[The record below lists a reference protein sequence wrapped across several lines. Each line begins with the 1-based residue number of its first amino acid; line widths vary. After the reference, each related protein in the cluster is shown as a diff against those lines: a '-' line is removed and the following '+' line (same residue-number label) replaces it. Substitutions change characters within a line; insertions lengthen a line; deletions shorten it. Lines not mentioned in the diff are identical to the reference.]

1 MSWEPEIEELNRR
14 RALADRMGGQDK
26 VERQHFFGKLT
37 VRERIAR
44 MADAGTF
51 NEIGHLT
58 GIGDYD
64 DDGNLIEFTP
74 ANLLFGRAT
83 VDGRPV
89 IISGDDFTVRGGSSE
104 LSIAKKSQMAEQ
116 LALELEIPIIRLI
129 DGMGGGG
136 SVKELEHIGHTYVP
150 DLWFWPYV
158 VEGLSTIPQVS
169 LALGSVAG
177 IGAARVVTSHYSL
190 MIRDISL
197 MMIAGPALIDH
208 AGEHITKEDLGGT
221 HVHTTNGAVDDVV
234 DSEEEAFERARRFLS
249 YLPSSAHQL
258 PPRAAVTDD
267 PNRREEQ
274 LIEIV
279 PRNRRRPYK
288 MRTILEAVF
297 DREPAADGQGWTS
310 SFLEIGRNWG
320 KSVITGLARLDGW
333 PVAVISEDPYIYAG
347 GWTADGSEKA
357 IRLIDLANTFH
368 LPVVHLADVPGFYIG
383 STAEREATIRKGS
396 RALAALMQGPTPFC
410 TVIIRKAF
418 GVAGG
423 TVSVPQRAPYRF
435 AWPSADWG
443 SLPIEGGI
451 EVAYKAE
458 LNAADDRDALLA
470 EISTRLN
477 KVRSPFLTA
486 ETFGIEDII
495 DPRDTRPLLCEWA
508 NLVAPVRKTGRYTHG
523 YRP

>member
-1 MSWEPEIEELNRR
+1 
-14 RALADRMGGQDK
+14 MGGADK

-37 VRERIAR
+37 VRERIAA
-44 MADAGTF
+44 MADEGSF
-51 NEIGHLT
+51 HEVGHISGL
-58 GIGDYD
+58 GEYGP
-64 DDGNLIEFTP
+64 DGELVEFTP
-74 ANLLFGRAT
+74 GNFLFGHAE

-89 IISGDDFTVRGGSSE
+89 VISGDDFTVRGGSSE
-104 LSIAKKSQMAEQ
+104 LANKKKSQAAEQ
-116 LALELEIPIIRLI
+116 MALELEIPIIRLI

-136 SVKELEHIGHTYVP
+136 SVKELETIGRTYVP

-158 VEGLSTIPQVS
+158 VESMSLVPQVS

-177 IGAARVVTSHYSL
+177 IGAARVVTSHYSV
-190 MIRDISL
+190 MVEDISL

-208 AGEHITKEDLGGT
+208 AGEEITKEDLGGA
-221 HVHTTNGAVDDVV
+221 HVHTTNGAVDDLVA
-234 DSEEEAFERARRFLS
+234 SEAEAFDSARRFLS

-258 PPRAAVTDD
+258 PPRGPRHDD
-267 PNRREEQ
+267 PQRREEF
-274 LIEIV
+274 LIDIV

-288 MRTILEAVF
+288 MREIIDAVV
-297 DREPAADGQGWTS
+297 DLG
-310 SFLEIGRNWG
+310 SFFEIGRRWG

-333 PVAVISEDPYIYAG
+333 PVALISEDPYIYGG

-357 IRLIDLANTFH
+357 LRLIDLANTFH
-368 LPVVHLADVPGFYIG
+368 LPILHLCDIPGFYIG
-383 STAEREATIRKGS
+383 SQAERDATIRKGS
-396 RALAALMQGPTPFC
+396 RALAALMQSEVPYAS
-410 TVIIRKAF
+410 VIIRKAF

-458 LNAADDRDALLA
+458 LADAEDPEALKE
-470 EISTRLN
+470 EITERLN
-477 KVRSPFLTA
+477 AVRSPFRTA
-486 ETFGIEDII
+486 ETFDIEEMI
-495 DPRDTRPLLCEWA
+495 DPRDTRPLLCRWA
-508 NLVAPVRKTGRYTHG
+508 NLVAPVRKTGRFRHG